1 MELPEQ
7 IYQDL
12 KDALPALEEA
22 LKTGVSYGGD
32 LAHRFIM
39 YDIAINI
46 FYILLLAI
54 LFGIS
59 VYFLTLLR
67 KKVSSEENPSEA
79 LMGVTILVAL
89 CTPLLGA
96 IFLATFSIGIQ
107 AIMKDIYIPE
117 IRIMEVVRDL
127 LPVNNG

>member
-12 KDALPALEEA
+12 KNALPALEEA

-46 FYILLLAI
+46 FHIILLAI
-54 LFGIS
+54 LFNIS
-59 VYFLTLLR
+59 LYFSILTI
-67 KKVSSEENPSEA
+67 KKILSEESPSDGLWGA
-79 LMGVTILVAL
+79 TIVATL
-89 CTPLLGA
+89 CSFFLGA
-96 IFLATFSIGIQ
+96 SFLATFSIGIQ